1 MEDIKVSEDYK
12 QAFNEGYELS
22 KELGLK
28 PDILDGLKA
37 GNYRMKAMIEGIKQY
52 QQDISMGQNKD
63 VIPPFDIDSV
73 DNTPYIEANIE
84 DSKTQ
89 DKGIEPEQ

>member
-1 MEDIKVSEDYK
+1 MEDIKVSEEYK
-12 QAFNEGYELS
+12 EAFNEGYELA

-37 GNYRMKAMIEGIKQY
+37 GKYRMQAMSEGMKEY
-52 QQDISMGQNKD
+52 QKDIAMEQSKD
-63 VIPPFDIDSV
+63 VIPPFDMDSV
-73 DNTPYIEANIE
+73 DNTSYIDTNIE

-89 DKGIEPEQ
+89 DKGIEPDK

>member
-1 MEDIKVSEDYK
+1 MEDIKISEDYK
-12 QAFNEGYELS
+12 QAFNEGYELA

-37 GNYRMKAMIEGIKQY
+37 GKHRMQAMSEGMQQY
-52 QQDISMGQNKD
+52 QKDVAIEQSKD
-63 VIPPFDIDSV
+63 VILPFDMDSV
-73 DNTPYIEANIE
+73 DNTPYIDTDIE

-89 DKGIEPEQ
+89 DKSIEPEL

>member
-1 MEDIKVSEDYK
+1 MEDLKVHEDYK

-37 GNYRMKAMIEGIKQY
+37 GNYRIKAMREGMQQY
-52 QQDISMGQNKD
+52 QKDITMEQSKD
-63 VIPPFDIDSV
+63 IIPPFDMDSV
-73 DNTPYIEANIE
+73 DNTPYIETDIDTDKA
-84 DSKTQ
+84 Q